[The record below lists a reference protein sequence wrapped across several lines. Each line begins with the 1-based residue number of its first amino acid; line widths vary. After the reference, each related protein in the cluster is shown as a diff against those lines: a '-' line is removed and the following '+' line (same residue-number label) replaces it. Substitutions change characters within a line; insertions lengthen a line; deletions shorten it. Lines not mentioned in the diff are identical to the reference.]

1 MTYCCLK
8 SRYAVTS
15 DSYFDR
21 QLPVKITGS
30 VFWVIIVLALS
41 LFSIRT
47 VIGQNTQLY
56 LMPPPYVANKNNWQT
71 LRTLQIIKIEFVVDG
86 NIIEDSDKLKQLYQ
100 TSGIGVASQ
109 NKWQFSRYAIQQ
121 SVISLYALQEYAQIK
136 VSIDTTTR
144 GIVLKYE
151 LQSANIFSGL
161 RVQNIEITG
170 KLSDEFKRKVSNSIK
185 LPTIIKGGD
194 IYTYTTLQQDINIV
208 KQLCSEF
215 GYFFAIV
222 KTSMDHDAGNVRFH
236 IDLGFPSYIR
246 EIQLSGHTA
255 IFKGRINEFCD
266 TLIGKIYQKRLV
278 NISLNRINEL
288 YRKKYYPSTRITTS
302 FDPEKELL
310 KINIDE
316 GIQLLLDFVDEK
328 GKPIFRESVLLNL
341 LAKIRNRRIESE
353 KDQLRN
359 KIIQLI
365 NDQSYWIQI
374 VNAHFIAKGYNGTE
388 VKLQKLTNFPLHI
401 QFIIRLGTRYIV
413 DKVEFVGNEAF
424 SDSELLREMESKPI
438 RVFSS
443 SFLSRIFSEQRYFSE
458 QTLDKDTQRLRL
470 LYEKAGYPDVS
481 INRELVMRDVE
492 NSSIGK
498 TLIRLS
504 FIESYKEVIFRCM
517 FSGNSV
523 IDSETLFRTLPV
535 IPPIPNARLFKK
547 NYENAILRAYQ
558 DLGYIDVRIAKIEF
572 IPKSI
577 KPVFTIVGDFTK
589 QLDAGIVPSE
599 LRNVFERSKLQLSD
613 TYLPTKIGTEWI
625 MQDLHDHARYTL
637 RQVLNNL
644 EVYEHGILNI
654 EIDEG
659 VRYQFGDFYFIGDT
673 GVRPFVLNREV
684 SHLSGKLFS
693 LGKLNTAI
701 QNLYS
706 TGIFEPGIRW
716 ERYQQPTIGSNPH
729 LIDTESAQIDTPHN
743 KRETTRIEDVEIRLD
758 KRKPGSYGTSLGY
771 SSSDGPRGTI
781 ALTHRNLFRRNMSFR
796 LRARWGTLG
805 YLYDTT
811 LTEPWLIGRTSGS
824 VQFLG
829 RKLEEDDDV
838 RALQGSFSINRK
850 LMEYQRLNL
859 QYSFRY
865 LRDTSIASIH
875 PQSSTTVSSLT
886 FLWSQDSTFPK
897 LNPIRGI
904 LNEVTIEYAGRFLGG
919 ESSFIKTVTDT
930 RYYRRLT
937 DFGLVL
943 ATALRLG
950 IMTGLQTNIGHDGG
964 TELISFERFWA
975 GGSTTVRGYEDRG
988 LGPVDS
994 TGKHRGNLQFIF
1006 NTELRFPI
1014 FDPIRGIVFFDSGN
1028 VWNSVQDIQY
1038 ERLPSSVGIGIRLHI
1053 GPLIGGVDYAFP
1065 LISVQD
1071 VPTNS
1076 IYLRVGSTF

>member
-1 MTYCCLK
+1 MTYRCLL
-8 SRYAVTS
+8 SHHAVPS
-15 DSYFDR
+15 DR
-21 QLPVKITGS
+21 QFDFQLKKYIS
-30 VFWVIIVLALS
+30 WVIIVFALS
-41 LFSIRT
+41 LFGVGS
-47 VIGQNTQLY
+47 VLGQNTESFQ
-56 LMPPPYVANKNNWQT
+56 YVEVEESTSHTQ
-71 LRTLQIIKIEFVVDG
+71 QITKIEYVVDG
-86 NIIEDSDKLKQLYQ
+86 NLIENSDKLNLLHQ
-100 TSGIGVASQ
+100 TSRIKVGS
-109 NKWQFSRYAIQQ
+109 QFSRYAIQQ
-121 SVISLYALQEYAQIK
+121 SIISLYALQEYSQIR
-136 VSIDTTTR
+136 VFIDTTPR
-144 GIVLKYE
+144 GIVLRYE
-151 LQSANIFSGL
+151 LQRVL

-170 KLSDEFKRKVSNSIK
+170 KLSEEFKRKIRNSIK
-185 LPTIIKGGD
+185 LRSGD
-194 IYTYTTLQQDINIV
+194 IYTYTSVQQDINIV

-215 GYFFAIV
+215 GHFFAIV
-222 KTSMDHDAGNVRFH
+222 ETSMDHAAGTVRFH
-236 IDLGFPSYIR
+236 IELGSPSYVR
-246 EIQLSGHTA
+246 EIQILGNKA
-255 IFKGRINEFCD
+255 IFTGRIYELCH
-266 TLIGKIYQKRLV
+266 TLIGKIYQKKLV
-278 NISLNRINEL
+278 NNSLNRINEL

-328 GKPIFRESVLLNL
+328 GKPIFRESVLLNF
-341 LAKIRNRRIESE
+341 LAKIRNRRVASE
-353 KDQLRN
+353 KDQLRS

-374 VNAHFIAKGYNGTE
+374 VDAHFKAKGYHGTE
-388 VKLQKLTNFPLHI
+388 VKLQKLTNSPLHI
-401 QFIIRLGTRYIV
+401 QFIIKLGTRYIV
-413 DKVEFVGNEAF
+413 DKVEFIGNEAF
-424 SDSELLREMESKPI
+424 TDSELLREMESKP
-438 RVFSS
+438 VK
-443 SFLSRIFSEQRYFSE
+443 IFSGNFSRRIFSE
-458 QTLDKDTQRLRL
+458 QTLDKDIQRLKL

-481 INRELVMRDVE
+481 IRHELVKQDVK
-492 NSSIGK
+492 NSNIGK

-504 FIESYKEVIFRCM
+504 FIEPYKEVIFRCI

-523 IDSETLFRTLPV
+523 IDSETLFKTLPV
-535 IPPIPNARLFKK
+535 MPPIPNARLFKK
-547 NYENAILRAYQ
+547 NYENAILKAYQ
-558 DLGYIDVRIAKIEF
+558 ELGYIEVRIAKIEF
-572 IPKSI
+572 VPEST
-577 KPVFTIVGDFTK
+577 KPVFTIEGDFTK
-589 QLDAGIVPSE
+589 QLDAWIIPKE
-599 LRNVFERSKLQLSD
+599 LRAAFERSKLPLSD
-613 TYLPTKIGTEWI
+613 TDIDIATKIGTEWS
-625 MQDLHDHARYTL
+625 MQDLDNNARYTL
-637 RQVLNNL
+637 RQGLNNL
-644 EVYEHGILNI
+644 EVYEHGVLNI

-659 VRYQFGDFYFIGDT
+659 SRFQFGNFYFVGDT

-706 TGIFEPGIRW
+706 TGVFESGIRW
-716 ERYQQPTIGSNPH
+716 ERYQQPTIGSTPQ
-729 LIDTESAQIDTPHN
+729 LIDAENTQIDASPYKHKTA
-743 KRETTRIEDVEIRLD
+743 RIEDVEIRLD

-781 ALTHRNLFRRNMSFR
+781 ALTHRNLFRRNMLFR

-838 RALQGSFSINRK
+838 RALQGSFSINRR

-865 LRDTSIASIH
+865 LRDTSIAAIH

-886 FLWSQDSTFPK
+886 LLWSQDSTFPK
-897 LNPIRGI
+897 LNPIRGT
-904 LNEVTIEYAGRFLGG
+904 LNEVTFEYAGRFLGG

-930 RYYRRLT
+930 RYYNQLT
-937 DFGLVL
+937 NFGLVL

-950 IMTGLQTNIGHDGG
+950 ITTGLQTDILHDGG

-988 LGPVDS
+988 LGPADS

-1014 FDPIRGIVFFDSGN
+1014 FDPIRGIIFFDSGN
-1028 VWNSVQDIQY
+1028 VWNAAQDIQY
-1038 ERLPSSVGIGIRLHI
+1038 EWLPSSVGIGLRLHI
-1053 GPLIGGVDYAFP
+1053 GPLIGGVDYAYP
-1065 LISVQD
+1065 LIPVQD

>member
-1 MTYCCLK
+1 MTYSGLLTHHAVPSIYQLRK
-8 SRYAVTS
+8 YAFCVV
-15 DSYFDR
+15 
-21 QLPVKITGS
+21 L
-30 VFWVIIVLALS
+30 VLALS
-41 LFSIRT
+41 QFVVRT
-47 VIGQNTQLY
+47 GIGLDTETY
-56 LMPPPYVANKNNWQT
+56 PYVEIEQQT
-71 LRTLQIIKIEFVVDG
+71 LHSQQITKIEYVVDG
-86 NIIEDSDKLKQLYQ
+86 NLIEDSDKLNQLHQ
-100 TSGIGVASQ
+100 TAGIEVASQ

-136 VSIDTTTR
+136 VSIDTTPR

-151 LQSANIFSGL
+151 LQSVW

-170 KLSDEFKRKVSNSIK
+170 KLSDEFKRKASNSIK
-185 LPTIIKGGD
+185 LRSGD
-194 IYTYTTLQQDINIV
+194 IYTDTTVQQDTNIM

-222 KTSMDHDAGNVRFH
+222 ERSIDQAAGNVRFH

-246 EIQLSGHTA
+246 EIQISGNTA
-255 IFKGRINEFCD
+255 IFTGRIDELCH
-266 TLIGKIYQKRLV
+266 TLVGKIYQKKLV
-278 NISLNRINEL
+278 NNSLNRINEL

-302 FDPEKELL
+302 YDPEKELL

-316 GIQLLLDFVDEK
+316 GIQLLIDFVDEK

-341 LAKIRNRRIESE
+341 LAKIRSRRVESE
-353 KDQLRN
+353 KEQLRS

-365 NDQSYWIQI
+365 NDQSYWVQI
-374 VNAHFIAKGYNGTE
+374 VDAHFKAKGYNGTE
-388 VKLQKLTNFPLHI
+388 VKLQKLTNSPLHI
-401 QFIIRLGTRYIV
+401 QFIIKLGTRYIV
-413 DKVEFVGNEAF
+413 DKIEFIGNEAF
-424 SDSELLREMESKPI
+424 TDSELLREMESKPI
-438 RVFSS
+438 KVFSG

-458 QTLDKDTQRLRL
+458 QTLDKDTQRLKL

-481 INRELVMRDVE
+481 INSELVKQDVE
-492 NSSIGK
+492 NNSIGK
-498 TLIRLS
+498 TLIRLN
-504 FIESYKEVIFRCM
+504 FIEPYKEVIFRCI

-547 NYENAILRAYQ
+547 NYENAILKAYQ
-558 DLGYIDVRIAKIEF
+558 ELGYIEVKIAKIE
-572 IPKSI
+572 
-577 KPVFTIVGDFTK
+577 
-589 QLDAGIVPSE
+589 
-599 LRNVFERSKLQLSD
+599 
-613 TYLPTKIGTEWI
+613 
-625 MQDLHDHARYTL
+625 
-637 RQVLNNL
+637 
-644 EVYEHGILNI
+644 YEHGVLHI

-659 VRYQFGDFYFIGDT
+659 SRFQFGDFYFIGDT

-684 SHLSGKLFS
+684 SHLSGKPFS

-701 QNLYS
+701 QHLYS

-716 ERYQQPTIGSNPH
+716 ERYQQPTIGSTPH
-729 LIDTESAQIDTPHN
+729 LIDTENTQIDASAH
-743 KRETTRIEDVEIRLD
+743 KHKIARIEDVEIRLD

-781 ALTHRNLFRRNMSFR
+781 ALTHRNLFRRNMLFR

-865 LRDTSIASIH
+865 LRDTSIAAIH

-897 LNPIRGI
+897 LSPIRGT

-919 ESSFIKTVTDT
+919 KSSFIKTGTDT
-930 RYYRRLT
+930 RYYRQLT

-950 IMTGLQTNIGHDGG
+950 ITTGLQTGSGNDGG

-988 LGPVDS
+988 LGPADS

-1038 ERLPSSVGIGIRLHI
+1038 EWLPSSVGIGIRLHI
-1053 GPLIGGVDYAFP
+1053 GPLIGGIDYAYP

>member
-8 SRYAVTS
+8 NHHADTA
-15 DSYFDR
+15 DNYFDR
-21 QLPVKITGS
+21 QLPVKIIGD

-41 LFSIRT
+41 LLSVRSA
-47 VIGQNTQLY
+47 IGQSTESH
-56 LMPPPYVANKNNWQT
+56 PYTANKNNSQT
-71 LRTLQIIKIEFVVDG
+71 LHTLQITKIEYVVDG
-86 NIIEDSDKLKQLYQ
+86 NLIEDSDKLNQLHQ
-100 TSGIGVASQ
+100 TSRIEVASQ

-136 VSIDTTTR
+136 VSIDTTPQ

-151 LQSANIFSGL
+151 LQSVS

-170 KLSDEFKRKVSNSIK
+170 KLSDDFKRKASNSIK
-185 LPTIIKGGD
+185 LRSGD
-194 IYTYTTLQQDINIV
+194 IYTHTTVQQDTNIV

-215 GYFFAIV
+215 GYFSAIV
-222 KTSMDHDAGNVRFH
+222 KPSIDQAAGNVRFH

-246 EIQLSGHTA
+246 EIQISGNTA
-255 IFKGRINEFCD
+255 IFTGRIDELCH
-266 TLIGKIYQKRLV
+266 TLVGKIYQKKLV
-278 NISLNRINEL
+278 NNSLNRINEL
-288 YRKKYYPSTRITTS
+288 YRKKYYPSTKITAL
-302 FDPEKELL
+302 FDPQKELL
-310 KINIDE
+310 KISIDE
-316 GIQLLLDFVDEK
+316 GIQLLLDFIDEK
-328 GKPIFRESVLLNL
+328 GRPIFRESVLLDL
-341 LAKIRNRRIESE
+341 LAKIRNRRVDSE

-374 VNAHFIAKGYNGTE
+374 VDAHFKAKGYHGTE
-388 VKLQKLTNFPLHI
+388 VKLQKLTNSPLHI
-401 QFIIRLGTRYIV
+401 QFIIKLGTRYIV
-413 DKVEFVGNEAF
+413 DKVEFIGNEAF
-424 SDSELLREMESKPI
+424 SDSELLREMESKP
-438 RVFSS
+438 VKFFSGNILRR
-443 SFLSRIFSEQRYFSE
+443 FFSERSYFSE
-458 QTLDKDTQRLRL
+458 QTLEKDKQRLKL

-481 INRELVMRDVE
+481 ISHELVKQDVE
-492 NSSIGK
+492 NSRIGK

-504 FIESYKEVIFRCM
+504 ITEPYKEVIFRCI

-523 IDSETLFRTLPV
+523 IDSDSLFRTLPMT
-535 IPPIPNARLFKK
+535 PPIPNARLFKK
-547 NYENAILRAYQ
+547 NYENAILKAYQ
-558 DLGYIDVRIAKIEF
+558 ELGYIEVKIAKIE
-572 IPKSI
+572 
-577 KPVFTIVGDFTK
+577 
-589 QLDAGIVPSE
+589 
-599 LRNVFERSKLQLSD
+599 
-613 TYLPTKIGTEWI
+613 
-625 MQDLHDHARYTL
+625 
-637 RQVLNNL
+637 
-644 EVYEHGILNI
+644 YEHGVLHI

-659 VRYQFGDFYFIGDT
+659 DRFQFGDFYFIGDT
-673 GVRPFVLNREV
+673 GVKSFVLNREV

-693 LGKLNTAI
+693 LSKLNTAI
-701 QNLYS
+701 QHLYS
-706 TGIFEPGIRW
+706 TGIFEPGFRW

-729 LIDTESAQIDTPHN
+729 LIDAENTQIDASAHKHKTA
-743 KRETTRIEDVEIRLD
+743 RIEDVEIRLD

-781 ALTHRNLFRRNMSFR
+781 ALSHRNLFKRNMLFR

-865 LRDTSIASIH
+865 LRDTSIAAIH

-897 LNPIRGI
+897 LSPIRGT

-919 ESSFIKTVTDT
+919 ESSFIKTGTDT
-930 RYYRRLT
+930 RYYKQLT

-950 IMTGLQTNIGHDGG
+950 ITTGLQTDSGNDGG

-975 GGSTTVRGYEDRG
+975 GGSTTVRGYQDRG
-988 LGPVDS
+988 LGPADS
-994 TGKHRGNLQFIF
+994 TGKHRGNLQLIF

-1038 ERLPSSVGIGIRLHI
+1038 EWLPSSVGIGIRLHI
-1053 GPLIGGVDYAFP
+1053 GPLIGGIDYAYP
-1065 LISVQD
+1065 LISLQD

>member
-1 MTYCCLK
+1 MTYRCLLIHH
-8 SRYAVTS
+8 AVPS
-15 DSYFDR
+15 DSYFDF
-21 QLPVKITGS
+21 QLRKYIS
-30 VFWVIIVLALS
+30 FVIIVLAVS
-41 LFSIRT
+41 LFSVKS

-56 LMPPPYVANKNNWQT
+56 LMAHPYSKVAIQNKWQT
-71 LRTLQIIKIEFVVDG
+71 LRTLQITKIEYVVDG
-86 NIIEDSDKLKQLYQ
+86 NLIEDSDKLNQLHQ
-100 TSGIGVASQ
+100 TSRIEVANQ
-109 NKWQFSRYAIQQ
+109 NKWRFSRYAIQQ
-121 SVISLYALQEYAQIK
+121 SVISLYALQEYSQIK
-136 VSIDTTTR
+136 VFIDTTTR
-144 GIVLKYE
+144 GIVLRYE
-151 LQSANIFSGL
+151 LQRVL
-161 RVQNIEITG
+161 RVQNIEVTG
-170 KLSDEFKRKVSNSIK
+170 KLSEEFKRKIRNSIK
-185 LPTIIKGGD
+185 LRSGD
-194 IYTYTTLQQDINIV
+194 IYTYTSVQQDINIV

-215 GYFFAIV
+215 GHFFAIV
-222 KTSMDHDAGNVRFH
+222 ETSMDHAAGTVRFH
-236 IDLGFPSYIR
+236 IELGSPSYIR
-246 EIQLSGHTA
+246 EIQILGNKA
-255 IFKGRINEFCD
+255 IFTGRIYELCH
-266 TLIGKIYQKRLV
+266 TLIGKIYQKKLV
-278 NISLNRINEL
+278 NNSLNRINEL

-328 GKPIFRESVLLNL
+328 GKPIFRESVLLNF
-341 LAKIRNRRIESE
+341 LAKIRNRRVTSE
-353 KDQLRN
+353 KDQLRS

-374 VNAHFIAKGYNGTE
+374 VDAHFKAQGYHGTE
-388 VKLQKLTNFPLHI
+388 VKLQKLTNSPVHI
-401 QFIIRLGTRYIV
+401 QFIIKLGTRYIV
-413 DKVEFVGNEAF
+413 DKVEFIGNEAF
-424 SDSELLREMESKPI
+424 TDSELLREMESRPVK
-438 RVFSS
+438 
-443 SFLSRIFSEQRYFSE
+443 IFSGNFSRRIFSE
-458 QTLDKDTQRLRL
+458 QTLDKDIQRLKL

-481 INRELVMRDVE
+481 IRHELVKQDVE
-492 NSSIGK
+492 NSNIGK

-504 FIESYKEVIFRCM
+504 FIEPYKEVIFRCI

-535 IPPIPNARLFKK
+535 TPPIPNARLFKK
-547 NYENAILRAYQ
+547 NYENAILKAYQ
-558 DLGYIDVRIAKIEF
+558 ELGYIDVRIAKIEF
-572 IPKSI
+572 VSKSTQ
-577 KPVFTIVGDFTK
+577 PVFTIEGNFTK
-589 QLDAGIVPSE
+589 QLDAGIEPKE
-599 LRNVFERSKLQLSD
+599 LRTAFERSKLQLSD
-613 TYLPTKIGTEWI
+613 SDIATKMGTEWS
-625 MQDLHDHARYTL
+625 MQDIQGHARYTL
-637 RQVLNNL
+637 RQGLNNL

-659 VRYQFGDFYFIGDT
+659 SRFQFGNFYFIGDT

-701 QNLYS
+701 QHLYS
-706 TGIFEPGIRW
+706 TGVFESGIRW
-716 ERYQQPTIGSNPH
+716 ERYQQPTIGSTPQ
-729 LIDTESAQIDTPHN
+729 LIDAENTQIGASPQKHKTA
-743 KRETTRIEDVEIRLD
+743 RIEDVEIRLD
-758 KRKPGSYGTSLGY
+758 KRKPGSYATSLGY
-771 SSSDGPRGTI
+771 SSSDGPRGTF
-781 ALTHRNLFRRNMSFR
+781 ALTHRNLFRRNMLFR

-838 RALQGSFSINRK
+838 RALQGSFGINRK

-865 LRDTSIASIH
+865 LRDTSIAAIH

-897 LNPIRGI
+897 LNPIRGT

-930 RYYRRLT
+930 RYYRQLT

-950 IMTGLQTNIGHDGG
+950 ITTGLQTDILHDGG

-988 LGPVDS
+988 LGPADS

-1014 FDPIRGIVFFDSGN
+1014 FDPIRGIVFLDSGN

-1038 ERLPSSVGIGIRLHI
+1038 EWLPSSVGIGIRLHI
-1053 GPLIGGVDYAFP
+1053 GPLIGGVDYAYP
-1065 LISVQD
+1065 LTSVQD

>member
-1 MTYCCLK
+1 MTYRCLLIHH
-8 SRYAVTS
+8 AVPS
-15 DSYFDR
+15 DSYFD
-21 QLPVKITGS
+21 LKFIKYI
-30 VFWVIIVLALS
+30 FFVIIVLAVS
-41 LFSIRT
+41 LFSVRS

-56 LMPPPYVANKNNWQT
+56 LMAHPYAANKNNWQT
-71 LRTLQIIKIEFVVDG
+71 LRTLQITKIEYVVDG
-86 NIIEDSDKLKQLYQ
+86 NLIEDSDKLNQLHQ
-100 TSGIGVASQ
+100 TSRIGVANE
-109 NKWQFSRYAIQQ
+109 NKWQFSRYVIQQ
-121 SVISLYALQEYAQIK
+121 SVISLYALQEYSQIE
-136 VSIDTTTR
+136 VFIDTTPR
-144 GIVLKYE
+144 GIVLRYE
-151 LQSANIFSGL
+151 LQSVL

-170 KLSDEFKRKVSNSIK
+170 KLSEKFKRRISNSIK
-185 LPTIIKGGD
+185 LRSGD
-194 IYTYTTLQQDINIV
+194 IYTYTSVQQDIDIV

-215 GYFFAIV
+215 GHFFAIV
-222 KTSMDHDAGNVRFH
+222 ETSMDHAAGTVRFH

-246 EIQLSGHTA
+246 EIQISGNKA
-255 IFKGRINEFCD
+255 IFTGRIDELCH
-266 TLIGKIYQKRLV
+266 TLVRKIYHKKLV
-278 NISLNRINEL
+278 NSSLNRINEL

-328 GKPIFRESVLLNL
+328 GKPIFRESVLLNF
-341 LAKIRNRRIESE
+341 LARIRNRRVASE
-353 KDQLRN
+353 KDQLRS

-365 NDQSYWIQI
+365 DDQSYWIQI
-374 VNAHFIAKGYNGTE
+374 VDAHFKAQGYHGTE
-388 VKLQKLTNFPLHI
+388 VKLQKLTNSPLHI

-413 DKVEFVGNEAF
+413 DKVEFIGNEAF
-424 SDSELLREMESKPI
+424 TDSELLREMESKPVK
-438 RVFSS
+438 VFSGN
-443 SFLSRIFSEQRYFSE
+443 FSRRIFSE
-458 QTLDKDTQRLRL
+458 QTLDKDIQRLKL

-481 INRELVMRDVE
+481 IRHELVKQDVE
-492 NSSIGK
+492 NSNIGK

-504 FIESYKEVIFRCM
+504 FIESYKEVIFRCI

-535 IPPIPNARLFKK
+535 MPPIPNARLFKK
-547 NYENAILRAYQ
+547 SYENAILKAYQ
-558 DLGYIDVRIAKIEF
+558 ELGYIEVRIAKIEF
-572 IPKSI
+572 VPKSTQ
-577 KPVFTIVGDFTK
+577 PVFTIEGDFTK
-589 QLDAGIVPSE
+589 QLDAWIIPKE
-599 LRNVFERSKLQLSD
+599 LRAAFERSKLPLSD
-613 TYLPTKIGTEWI
+613 DTDIATKIVGGTEWS
-625 MQDLHDHARYTL
+625 MQDLQDHARYTL
-637 RQVLNNL
+637 RQGLNNL
-644 EVYEHGILNI
+644 EVYEHGVLNI

-659 VRYQFGDFYFIGDT
+659 SRFQFGNFYFVGDT

-706 TGIFEPGIRW
+706 TGVFEPGIRW
-716 ERYQQPTIGSNPH
+716 ERYQQPTIGSTPQ
-729 LIDTESAQIDTPHN
+729 LIEAENTQIDASSHKHKTA
-743 KRETTRIEDVEIRLD
+743 RIEDVEIRLD
-758 KRKPGSYGTSLGY
+758 KRKPGSYRTSLGY

-781 ALTHRNLFRRNMSFR
+781 ALTHRNLFRRNLLFR
-796 LRARWGTLG
+796 LRGRWGTLG

-865 LRDTSIASIH
+865 LRDTSIAAIH

-886 FLWSQDSTFPK
+886 LLWSQDSTFPK
-897 LNPIRGI
+897 LNPIRGT
-904 LNEVTIEYAGRFLGG
+904 LNEVTFEYAGRFLGG

-930 RYYRRLT
+930 RYYNQLT
-937 DFGLVL
+937 NFGLVL

-950 IMTGLQTNIGHDGG
+950 ITTGLQTDILHDGG

-1014 FDPIRGIVFFDSGN
+1014 FDPIRGIIFFDSGN
-1028 VWNSVQDIQY
+1028 VWNAVQDIQY
-1038 ERLPSSVGIGIRLHI
+1038 EWLPSSVGIGIRLHI
-1053 GPLIGGVDYAFP
+1053 GPLIGGVDYAYP

>member
-1 MTYCCLK
+1 MTYRCLLIHQ
-8 SRYAVTS
+8 AVPS
-15 DSYFDR
+15 DSYFDW
-21 QLPVKITGS
+21 QLRKYVS
-30 VFWVIIVLALS
+30 CVIIVLAVS
-41 LFSIRT
+41 LFGVGS
-47 VIGQNTQLY
+47 VLGQNTESYQY
-56 LMPPPYVANKNNWQT
+56 TEVEEST
-71 LRTLQIIKIEFVVDG
+71 SHTRQITKIEYVVDG
-86 NIIEDSDKLKQLYQ
+86 NLIEDSDKLNLLHQ
-100 TSGIGVASQ
+100 TSRIEVGS
-109 NKWQFSRYAIQQ
+109 QFSRYTIQQ
-121 SVISLYALQEYAQIK
+121 SVISLYALQEYSQIK
-136 VSIDTTTR
+136 VFINTTTQ

-161 RVQNIEITG
+161 RVQNIEIIG
-170 KLSDEFKRKVSNSIK
+170 KLSDEFKRKINNSIK
-185 LPTIIKGGD
+185 LPAIIKGGD
-194 IYTYTTLQQDINIV
+194 IYTYATVQQDINIV

-215 GYFFAIV
+215 GYFFPTV
-222 KTSMDHDAGNVRFH
+222 ETSMDHDAGTVRFH
-236 IDLGFPSYIR
+236 IDLGSPSYVR
-246 EIQLSGHTA
+246 EIQILGNKA
-255 IFKGRINEFCD
+255 IFTGRIYELCH
-266 TLIGKIYQKRLV
+266 TLIGKIYQKKLV
-278 NISLNRINEL
+278 NNSLNRINEL
-288 YRKKYYPSTRITTS
+288 YRKKYYSSTRITTS

-328 GKPIFRESVLLNL
+328 GKPIFQESVLLNF
-341 LAKIRNRRIESE
+341 LAKIRNRRVESE
-353 KDQLRN
+353 KDQLRS

-374 VNAHFIAKGYNGTE
+374 VDAHFKAQGYHGTE
-388 VKLQKLTNFPLHI
+388 VKLQKLTNSPLHI
-401 QFIIRLGTRYIV
+401 QFIIKLGTRYIV
-413 DKVEFVGNEAF
+413 DKVEFIGNKAF
-424 SDSELLREMESKPI
+424 TDSELLREMESRPVK
-438 RVFSS
+438 
-443 SFLSRIFSEQRYFSE
+443 IFSGNFSRRIFSE
-458 QTLDKDTQRLRL
+458 QTLDKDIQRLKL

-481 INRELVMRDVE
+481 IQHELVKQDVE
-492 NSSIGK
+492 NSNIGK

-504 FIESYKEVIFRCM
+504 FIEPYKEVIFRCI

-535 IPPIPNARLFKK
+535 TPPIPNARLFKK
-547 NYENAILRAYQ
+547 NYENAILKAYQ
-558 DLGYIDVRIAKIEF
+558 ELGYIEVRIAKIEF
-572 IPKSI
+572 VPKSTQ
-577 KPVFTIVGDFTK
+577 PVFTIEGDFTK
-589 QLDAGIVPSE
+589 QLDARIVPRE
-599 LRNVFERSKLQLSD
+599 LRTAFERSKLQLSD
-613 TYLPTKIGTEWI
+613 TYIDIATKIGTEWS
-625 MQDLHDHARYTL
+625 MQDLHNHARYTL
-637 RQVLNNL
+637 RQELNNL

-659 VRYQFGDFYFIGDT
+659 SRFQFGNFYFIGDT

-701 QNLYS
+701 QHLYS
-706 TGIFEPGIRW
+706 TGVFEPGIRW
-716 ERYQQPTIGSNPH
+716 ERYQQPTIGSTPQ
-729 LIDTESAQIDTPHN
+729 LIDAENTQIGASPH
-743 KRETTRIEDVEIRLD
+743 KHKTARIEDVEIRLD
-758 KRKPGSYGTSLGY
+758 KRKPGSYATSLGY
-771 SSSDGPRGTI
+771 SSSDGPRGTF
-781 ALTHRNLFRRNMSFR
+781 ALTHRNLFRRNMLFR

-838 RALQGSFSINRK
+838 RALQGSFGINRK

-865 LRDTSIASIH
+865 LRDTSIAAIH

-897 LNPIRGI
+897 LNPIRGT

-930 RYYRRLT
+930 RYYRQLT
-937 DFGLVL
+937 GFGLVL

-950 IMTGLQTNIGHDGG
+950 ITTGLQTDILHDGG

-988 LGPVDS
+988 LGPADS

-1014 FDPIRGIVFFDSGN
+1014 FDPIRGIIFFDSGN

-1038 ERLPSSVGIGIRLHI
+1038 EWLPSSIGIGIRLHI
-1053 GPLIGGVDYAFP
+1053 GPLIGGVDYAYP
-1065 LISVQD
+1065 LIPVQD

>member
-8 SRYAVTS
+8 NHHADTA
-15 DSYFDR
+15 DNYFDR
-21 QLPVKITGS
+21 QLPVKIIGD

-41 LFSIRT
+41 LLSVRST
-47 VIGQNTQLY
+47 IGQSTESH
-56 LMPPPYVANKNNWQT
+56 PYTANKNNSQT
-71 LRTLQIIKIEFVVDG
+71 LRTLQITKIEYVVDG
-86 NIIEDSDKLKQLYQ
+86 NLIEDSDKLNQLHQ
-100 TSGIGVASQ
+100 TSRIEVASQ

-136 VSIDTTTR
+136 VSIDTTPQ

-151 LQSANIFSGL
+151 LQSVS

-170 KLSDEFKRKVSNSIK
+170 KLSDEFKRKASNSIK
-185 LPTIIKGGD
+185 LRSGD
-194 IYTYTTLQQDINIV
+194 IYTHTTVQQDTNIV

-215 GYFFAIV
+215 GYFSAIV
-222 KTSMDHDAGNVRFH
+222 KPSIDQAAGNVRFH

-246 EIQLSGHTA
+246 EIQISGNTA
-255 IFKGRINEFCD
+255 IFTGRIDELCH
-266 TLIGKIYQKRLV
+266 TLVGKIYQKKLV
-278 NISLNRINEL
+278 NNSVNRINEL

-302 FDPEKELL
+302 YDPEKELL
-310 KINIDE
+310 KISIDE
-316 GIQLLLDFVDEK
+316 GIQLLLDFIDEK
-328 GKPIFRESVLLNL
+328 GRPIFRESVLLDL
-341 LAKIRNRRIESE
+341 LAKIRNRRVDSE

-374 VNAHFIAKGYNGTE
+374 VDAHFKAKGYHGTK
-388 VKLQKLTNFPLHI
+388 VKLQKLTNSPLHI
-401 QFIIRLGTRYIV
+401 QFIIKLGTRYIV
-413 DKVEFVGNEAF
+413 DKVEFIGNEAF
-424 SDSELLREMESKPI
+424 SDSELLREMESKP
-438 RVFSS
+438 VKFFSGNILRR
-443 SFLSRIFSEQRYFSE
+443 FFSERSYFSE
-458 QTLDKDTQRLRL
+458 QTLEKDKQRLKL

-481 INRELVMRDVE
+481 ISHELVKQDVE
-492 NSSIGK
+492 NSRIGK

-504 FIESYKEVIFRCM
+504 ITEPYKEVIFRCT

-523 IDSETLFRTLPV
+523 IDSDSLFRTLPMT
-535 IPPIPNARLFKK
+535 PPIPNARLFKK
-547 NYENAILRAYQ
+547 NYENAILKAYQ
-558 DLGYIDVRIAKIEF
+558 ELGYVEVKIAKIEYV
-572 IPKSI
+572 PKSI
-577 KPVFTIVGDFTK
+577 NPVFAIEGNFTR

-599 LRNVFERSKLQLSD
+599 LRAAFNQSKLQLSD
-613 TYLPTKIGTEWI
+613 ASIAKIGTEWSI
-625 MQDLHDHARYTL
+625 QDTPGNARFTL
-637 RQVLNNL
+637 RQQLNNL
-644 EVYEHGILNI
+644 EVYEHGVLHI

-659 VRYQFGDFYFIGDT
+659 DRFQFGDFYFIGDT
-673 GVRPFVLNREV
+673 GVKSFVLNREV

-693 LGKLNTAI
+693 LSKLNTAI
-701 QNLYS
+701 QHLYS

-729 LIDTESAQIDTPHN
+729 LIDAENTQIDASVHKHKTA
-743 KRETTRIEDVEIRLD
+743 RIEDVEIRLD

-781 ALTHRNLFRRNMSFR
+781 ALSHTNLFKRNMLFR

-824 VQFLG
+824 VQLLG

-865 LRDTSIASIH
+865 LRDTSIAAIH

-897 LNPIRGI
+897 LSPIRGT

-919 ESSFIKTVTDT
+919 ESSFIKTGTDT
-930 RYYRRLT
+930 RYYKQLT

-950 IMTGLQTNIGHDGG
+950 ITTGLQTDSGNDGG

-975 GGSTTVRGYEDRG
+975 GGSTTVRGYQDRG
-988 LGPVDS
+988 LGPADS
-994 TGKHRGNLQFIF
+994 TGKHRGNLQLIF

-1038 ERLPSSVGIGIRLHI
+1038 EWLPSSVGIGIRLHI
-1053 GPLIGGVDYAFP
+1053 GPLIGGIDYAYP
-1065 LISVQD
+1065 LISLQD

>member
-8 SRYAVTS
+8 SHHADTS
-15 DSYFDR
+15 DNYFDW
-21 QLPVKITGS
+21 QLPVKIIGD

-41 LFSIRT
+41 LFSVRS
-47 VIGQNTQLY
+47 VIGQSTESH
-56 LMPPPYVANKNNWQT
+56 PYTAIQNNWQT
-71 LRTLQIIKIEFVVDG
+71 LRTLQITKIEYVVDG
-86 NIIEDSDKLKQLYQ
+86 NLIEDSDKLNQLHQ
-100 TSGIGVASQ
+100 TAGIEVASQ

-136 VSIDTTTR
+136 VSIDTTPR

-151 LQSANIFSGL
+151 LQSVW
-161 RVQNIEITG
+161 RVENIEITG
-170 KLSDEFKRKVSNSIK
+170 KLSDEFKRKASNSIK
-185 LPTIIKGGD
+185 LRSGD
-194 IYTYTTLQQDINIV
+194 IYTDTTVQQDTNIM

-222 KTSMDHDAGNVRFH
+222 ERSIDQAAGNVRFH

-246 EIQLSGHTA
+246 EIQISGNTA
-255 IFKGRINEFCD
+255 IFTGRINELCH
-266 TLIGKIYQKRLV
+266 TLIGKIYQKKLV
-278 NISLNRINEL
+278 NNSLNRINEL

-302 FDPEKELL
+302 YDPEKELL

-316 GIQLLLDFVDEK
+316 GIQLLIDFVDEK

-341 LAKIRNRRIESE
+341 LAKIRNRRVESE
-353 KDQLRN
+353 KEQLRS

-365 NDQSYWIQI
+365 NDQSYWVQI
-374 VNAHFIAKGYNGTE
+374 VDAHFKAKGYNGTE
-388 VKLQKLTNFPLHI
+388 VKLQKLTNSPLHI
-401 QFIIRLGTRYIV
+401 QFIIKLGTRYIV
-413 DKVEFVGNEAF
+413 DKIEFIGNEAF
-424 SDSELLREMESKPI
+424 TDSELLREMESKPI
-438 RVFSS
+438 KVFSG

-458 QTLDKDTQRLRL
+458 QTLDKDTQRLKL

-481 INRELVMRDVE
+481 INSELVKQDVE
-492 NSSIGK
+492 NNSIGK
-498 TLIRLS
+498 TLIRLN
-504 FIESYKEVIFRCM
+504 FIEPYKEVIFRCI

-547 NYENAILRAYQ
+547 NYENAILKAYQ
-558 DLGYIDVRIAKIEF
+558 ELGYIEVKIAKIE
-572 IPKSI
+572 
-577 KPVFTIVGDFTK
+577 
-589 QLDAGIVPSE
+589 
-599 LRNVFERSKLQLSD
+599 
-613 TYLPTKIGTEWI
+613 
-625 MQDLHDHARYTL
+625 
-637 RQVLNNL
+637 
-644 EVYEHGILNI
+644 YEHGVLHI

-659 VRYQFGDFYFIGDT
+659 SRFQFGDFYFIGDT

-684 SHLSGKLFS
+684 SHLSGKPFS

-701 QNLYS
+701 QHLYS

-716 ERYQQPTIGSNPH
+716 ERYQQPTIGSTPH
-729 LIDTESAQIDTPHN
+729 LIDTENTQIDASAHKHKTA
-743 KRETTRIEDVEIRLD
+743 RIEDVEIRLD

-781 ALTHRNLFRRNMSFR
+781 ALTHRNLFKRNMLFR

-811 LTEPWLIGRTSGS
+811 ITEPWLIGRTSGS

-865 LRDTSIASIH
+865 LRDTSIAAIH

-897 LNPIRGI
+897 LSPIRGT

-919 ESSFIKTVTDT
+919 ESSFIKTGTDT
-930 RYYRRLT
+930 RYYRQLT

-950 IMTGLQTNIGHDGG
+950 ITTGLQTDTGHDGG

-988 LGPVDS
+988 LGPADS

-1028 VWNSVQDIQY
+1028 VWNSIQDIQY
-1038 ERLPSSVGIGIRLHI
+1038 EWLPSSVGIGIRLHI
-1053 GPLIGGVDYAFP
+1053 GPLIGGIDYAYP